1 MARLLY
7 NDLGGRQQ
15 ALELDSG
22 RQQVVLG
29 RQSDCDIIV
38 HDTSVSRRHCVIV
51 PEDGGF
57 SVVDLGS
64 ANGTLVNDVRITRR
78 RLVDGDIIRCGI
90 YSVRFVD
97 PPAAP
102 QPDRMTLRDRYRRRA
117 GDGGL
122 RARVERLQALN
133 DSQSARLIQL
143 QDELTRVDGE
153 RATAL
158 ERAARSEADL
168 LAAGQ
173 RIREMQAQVRQLA
186 VALEYRESGGGFE
199 PVPPPPPA
207 GLDVPPMGPGS
218 GATDIT
224 EARLAARNRALR
236 ATIAQLEGALA
247 AEDAYRR
254 STALAPAVDR
264 WRALAVDRRALADAR
279 RRADEADARAHAA
292 QSEAAELRRALSDA
306 RRGGSGR
313 GAAGQT
319 PDVES
324 KRLRARVA
332 ELERQNAALRERA
345 TTSIQ
350 DEAPRGLAGGRRSGL
365 LSGLGGLGRTAS
377 EGELGNRSLSARLSQ
392 LNRRSEEVDK
402 LRARVGE
409 LERAAAGRDANHE
422 RARQAADVLVERLER
437 QRDTSGMTGMAA
449 VQLAELVDLATTI
462 RDSLG

>member
-51 PEDGGF
+51 PGDDGF

-78 RLVDGDIIRCGI
+78 RLVDGDVIRCGI

-97 PPAAP
+97 PPDAP
-102 QPDRMTLRDRYRRRA
+102 QPVQMTLRDRYRRRA

-122 RARVERLQALN
+122 RARAERLQALN
-133 DSQSARLIQL
+133 ESQSARLVQL
-143 QDELTRVDGE
+143 QDELTRVDGQ
-153 RATAL
+153 RVTAL

-173 RIREMQAQVRQLA
+173 QIREMQARARQLA
-186 VALEYRESGGGFE
+186 AALKYREGGAVFE
-199 PVPPPPPA
+199 PVPPPPPPPDGLDGPPA
-207 GLDVPPMGPGS
+207 GLGS
-218 GATDIT
+218 GATDVT
-224 EARLAARNRALR
+224 EARLVARNRALR

-247 AEDAYRR
+247 AEDAYSR
-254 STALAPAVDR
+254 SATLAPAVDR
-264 WRALAVDRRALADAR
+264 WRAVAAERRALADAR
-279 RRADEADARAHAA
+279 RRADEADARARAA
-292 QSEAAELRRALSDA
+292 QSEAAALRQALADA
-306 RRGGSGR
+306 RRSDPARGSSR
-313 GAAGQT
+313 DADA
-319 PDVES
+319 ES
-324 KRLRARVA
+324 KRLRGRVI
-332 ELERQNAALRERA
+332 ELERQNAALRARPDA
-345 TTSIQ
+345 AG
-350 DEAPRGLAGGRRSGL
+350 DDAPPGLAGGRRSGL

-409 LERAAAGRDANHE
+409 LQQAAAERDALHAQARRAAG
-422 RARQAADVLVERLER
+422 VLVERLER
-437 QRDTSGMTGMAA
+437 QRDTSGLTGMAA
-449 VQLAELVDLATTI
+449 VQLAELVDLATMI